1 MCGLCGLLATDR
13 HWTDGTGAGQRT
25 SEGERRHRAAVAN
38 AVLALWGLRLS
49 SWAGRFTLTGRTGK
63 SAVVD
68 NLGALWPQAER
79 IAGRPLDPL
88 DPAVIERIER
98 MG

>member
-1 MCGLCGLLATDR
+1 MCGLCGLFATGR
-13 HWTDGTGAGQRT
+13 HWTDGAGPGQRT
-25 SEGERRHRAAVAN
+25 GEGERRHRAAVAN

-98 MG
+98 TA

>member
-1 MCGLCGLLATDR
+1 MCGLCGLLTTDR
-13 HWTDGTGAGQRT
+13 HWTDGTGSGQRT
-25 SEGERRHRAAVAN
+25 GEAERRHRATVAN

-49 SWAGRFTLTGRTGK
+49 SWAGRFTLAGRTGK
-63 SAVVD
+63 STVVD

-88 DPAVIERIER
+88 NPAVIERIER
-98 MG
+98 KG